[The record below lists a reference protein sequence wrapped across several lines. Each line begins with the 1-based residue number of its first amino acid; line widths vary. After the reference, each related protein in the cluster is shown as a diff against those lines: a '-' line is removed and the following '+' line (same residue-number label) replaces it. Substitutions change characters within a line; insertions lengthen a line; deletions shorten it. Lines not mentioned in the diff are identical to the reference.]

1 MFTTPEEVIFR
12 LKYKNEMKK
21 GIDFIEQADAYVRG
35 SMNEEE
41 RRLFEEYCKEN
52 PSEASKYREHVL
64 LLEKLNEY
72 QNRIDFRSKLES
84 IQSKFEIPK
93 VHKLSGSTGIVKL
106 WKNYG
111 YSALIAAS
119 VALIIVFSTLWM
131 SGFYS
136 DVKDNSSKYSALK
149 RDMNRIVNNVNAQNK
164 VISNINSNNEKA
176 VAPST
181 FGGTGFALTSNGY
194 IATNYH
200 VINGADSIYVQNTKG
215 VSFKTEV
222 VYIDPTYDIAIL
234 EIVDPTFKEPAPLPY
249 TFKKTESDLGQ
260 DVYTIGFP
268 REEAVYGRGYLSS
281 TTGFGGDTIAYQ
293 VSIPV
298 NPGNSGGPVLDDS
311 GNVIG
316 VINGKQKEADGAAFA
331 IKTSYLL
338 KSVEAISKDALNRKM
353 QINKTNLLKGLS
365 RTAQIKKIQD
375 FVYIVKVY

>member
-1 MFTTPEEVIFR
+1 
-12 LKYKNEMKK
+12 MKK
-21 GIDFIEQADAYVRG
+21 DIDFIEQADAYVRG
-35 SMNEEE
+35 NMNEEE
-41 RRLFEEYCKEN
+41 RRLFEDHCKEN
-52 PSEASKYREHVL
+52 PAEASKYREHVL

-84 IQSKFEIPK
+84 IQSRYEIPK
-93 VHKLSGSTGIVKL
+93 THKSANSNGIVKL

-111 YSALIAAS
+111 YNALIAAS

-164 VISNINSNNEKA
+164 VISNISSNVNVA
-176 VAPST
+176 APST

-215 VSFKTEV
+215 DSFKTEV

-234 EIVDPTFKEPAPLPY
+234 EIVDSAFKETAPLPY
-249 TFKKTESDLGQ
+249 TFKKAESDLGQ
-260 DVYTIGFP
+260 DVFTIGFP

-281 TTGFGGDTIAYQ
+281 NTGFGGDTIAYQ

-338 KSVEAISKDALNRKM
+338 KSVEEISQDALNRKL
-353 QINKTNLLKGLS
+353 QINKNNLLKGLS

>member
-1 MFTTPEEVIFR
+1 
-12 LKYKNEMKK
+12 MKK
-21 GIDFIEQADAYVRG
+21 GIDFIEQADSYVRG
-35 SMNEEE
+35 SMNDEE
-41 RRLFEEYCKEN
+41 RRLFEDYCKEN
-52 PSEASKYREHVL
+52 PTEASKYREHVL

-84 IQSKFEIPK
+84 IQLKLEIPK
-93 VHKLSGSTGIVKL
+93 VYKKSNSSGIIKL

-119 VALIIVFSTLWM
+119 VALLIVFSTLWM

-164 VISNINSNNEKA
+164 VISNISSNSEKA

-215 VSFKTEV
+215 ASFKTEV

-281 TTGFGGDTIAYQ
+281 NTGFGGDTIAYQ

-338 KSVEAISKDALNRKM
+338 KSIEAISKDDLNRKM